1 VVGAPRP
8 RYPDGRYHRDIAL
21 PNVPLPRGTF
31 RLRYTRHARK
41 AACTDRYGQIRLP
54 HNLDTERCELVI
66 VELRDGRVAQLVYR
80 TRHDAEY
87 DLVLVV
93 ALPGW
98 KVVTVWLNHFLDH
111 HATLDRSRY
120 VQLEEWTCTTA

>member
-1 VVGAPRP
+1 MVGAPRAF

-31 RLRYTRHARK
+31 RLSYTRHARK
-41 AACTDRYGQIRLP
+41 AARTDRYGQIRLP
-54 HNLDTERCELVI
+54 AVLDTERCQLVI
-66 VELRDGRVAQLVYR
+66 VELRGGRVAQLVYR
-80 TRHDAEY
+80 TPHDPEY
-87 DLVLVV
+87 DLVLAV

-98 KVVTVWLNHFLDH
+98 VVVTVWLNHRLDH

-120 VQLEEWTCTTA
+120 IHLKEHAC